1 MQVTR
6 EQRPVGRHRARRLP
20 VRPAVRVGVVAAF
33 VVTAGFTAATWPGA
47 AVADAPIQTGWW
59 NAMSGGGEAAPA
71 PTTPEGGLRVA
82 VSPGE
87 VLAYGAVQYLFPAG
101 SGGTLELKVASATG
115 FPAINPN
122 APSTDPKY
130 PVMACPTKDAW
141 EAGDNQDIESAP
153 AYDCSKRSFV
163 GSFSADGK
171 TATFLVDDGGQ
182 KVPGQLSLAV
192 IPITTNDAPA
202 GLGTE
207 LPVDVTSPTVVDFA
221 KPDAGSLTVTAP
233 YQPPPVDGGTGSG
246 TGTGTGGGTTT
257 GTGGTTPGSTG
268 GGGYTAPDV
277 PIGGLPGGSTTT
289 GGELPPVV
297 APDQPGTV
305 GTGVPVAAAA
315 PAAENDTAHNVALA
329 LLLLLG
335 LLIAATNSNHA
346 PRAPRLLGG
355 AGRHAAGTAAVAGA
369 GAAAG
374 AGATGAGTAAVPMTL
389 YGSRGLGRFNKPRT
403 TPPRPLI

>member
-163 GSFSADGK
+163 AASPR
-171 TATFLVDDGGQ
+171 TARRRR
-182 KVPGQLSLAV
+182 S
-192 IPITTNDAPA
+192 
-202 GLGTE
+202 
-207 LPVDVTSPTVVDFA
+207 S
-221 KPDAGSLTVTAP
+221 
-233 YQPPPVDGGTGSG
+233 
-246 TGTGTGGGTTT
+246 
-257 GTGGTTPGSTG
+257 
-268 GGGYTAPDV
+268 
-277 PIGGLPGGSTTT
+277 STT
-289 GGELPPVV
+289 
-297 APDQPGTV
+297 
-305 GTGVPVAAAA
+305 
-315 PAAENDTAHNVALA
+315 
-329 LLLLLG
+329 
-335 LLIAATNSNHA
+335 
-346 PRAPRLLGG
+346 
-355 AGRHAAGTAAVAGA
+355 AGRRCPA
-369 GAAAG
+369 
-374 AGATGAGTAAVPMTL
+374 
-389 YGSRGLGRFNKPRT
+389 S
-403 TPPRPLI
+403 